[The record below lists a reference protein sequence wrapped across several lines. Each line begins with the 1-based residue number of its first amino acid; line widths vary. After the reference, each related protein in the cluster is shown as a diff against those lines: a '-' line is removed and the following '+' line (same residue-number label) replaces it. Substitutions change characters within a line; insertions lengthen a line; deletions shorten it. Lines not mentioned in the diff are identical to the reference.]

1 MVAYCPYCGVSQ
13 RESVSVPPLPPA
25 MAAKKVP
32 PPLPAAVQAS
42 PVVLK
47 PVPPPIVEPAEKRK
61 IIRPVDSAAIS
72 GPSHF
77 PETKASVGV
86 PPVHSHVESSKS
98 HAWKYV
104 ATAVV
109 VVGAGVGIFFAQK
122 SSQQEVA
129 CNASLTDATAQFTS
143 GNVDAARGLATQV
156 VSTCSADVRL
166 RAVELLAA
174 LDKVAVAKTDCD
186 KTLRTITSQVADRNM
201 VSARNALDQLDN
213 ICTDTAAAK
222 DLRQKVVE
230 NQTISATIEAELR
243 SLLMQGD
250 AKAAGA
256 ALERLTAQNREH
268 PDLASLKTE
277 ILVAMKAIEA
287 SAAVAEVALPPPA
300 PEALPAPL
308 PSPPAASQRAA
319 NTASA
324 GAGQSELAREFLR
337 DAEQSLAQQ
346 KFDAAKT
353 FVESARRVDPMN
365 AQAAVLWRRIKD
377 RELQYLKEE
386 TSIK

>member
-1 MVAYCPYCGVSQ
+1 
-13 RESVSVPPLPPA
+13 
-25 MAAKKVP
+25 
-32 PPLPAAVQAS
+32 
-42 PVVLK
+42 
-47 PVPPPIVEPAEKRK
+47 
-61 IIRPVDSAAIS
+61 
-72 GPSHF
+72 
-77 PETKASVGV
+77 
-86 PPVHSHVESSKS
+86 
-98 HAWKYV
+98 
-104 ATAVV
+104 
-109 VVGAGVGIFFAQK
+109 
-122 SSQQEVA
+122 
-129 CNASLTDATAQFTS
+129 
-143 GNVDAARGLATQV
+143 
-156 VSTCSADVRL
+156 
-166 RAVELLAA
+166 
-174 LDKVAVAKTDCD
+174 
-186 KTLRTITSQVADRNM
+186 M

-230 NQTISATIEAELR
+230 NQTISAAIEAEVR

-287 SAAVAEVALPPPA
+287 SAAVAEVAPPPPA

-319 NTASA
+319 NTAPA
-324 GAGQSELAREFLR
+324 GAGQSNLAREFLR